1 MKNGRMVD
9 ILVLWRD
16 KGEYFDVWVDGDPRV
31 ILENI
36 EGITNVYQSPIED
49 VPRWTVYIDP
59 RYDRDYIAKEI
70 EAQLKIQME
79 IE

>member
-36 EGITNVYQSPIED
+36 EGVTNVYQSPIED